1 MASDSATTETTT
13 EIRHSQFTRKW
24 KMPALFFC
32 LTLLT
37 TFLFGAGLFGRFQP
51 MMLIAGD
58 GMLIRE
64 SVILGWLEGVLYMA
78 CVIAILLSHE
88 LGHFVATL
96 KYRIPSTYPIFLP
109 SPLMIGTFGAVIAMD
124 GRKADR
130 KEIFDIGIAGPLAG
144 LVICIPV
151 LMIGISR
158 LDIDA
163 SAPSFLSIQVPWIV
177 KLLAPFSS
185 NNGDVPWL
193 IPLEQVNPMFL
204 AGWVGLF
211 VTGLNMMPVSQLDGG
226 HVTYT
231 IFGRAAHWI
240 ARGFMVAVIAT
251 MTYFESYNLM
261 IMVVLVM
268 FMGPDHPPTRD
279 DTVRLGKTR
288 TILGLISLVIPILCF
303 PPEIVVINTELLDT
317 INNVAR
323 P

>member
-1 MASDSATTETTT
+1 MV
-13 EIRHSQFTRKW
+13 
-24 KMPALFFC
+24 L
-32 LTLLT
+32 
-37 TFLFGAGLFGRFQP
+37 
-51 MMLIAGD
+51 
-58 GMLIRE
+58 RE
-64 SVILGWLEGVLYMA
+64 SVLLGWLEGILYMG
-78 CVIAILLSHE
+78 CVIGILFSHE
-88 LGHFVATL
+88 MGHFIATL

-151 LMIGISR
+151 LMVGISQ
-158 LDIDA
+158 LNVDPDA
-163 SAPSFLSIQVPWIV
+163 QSFISIQVPWIV
-177 KLLAPFSS
+177 KLLAPLSAE
-185 NNGDVPWL
+185 NDVPWL

-240 ARGFMVAVIAT
+240 ARGFMVAVVAA
-251 MTYFESYNLM
+251 MTYFQSYNLM

-279 DTVRLGKTR
+279 DSVPLGKTR
-288 TILGLISLVIPILCF
+288 VILGLVSLAIPVLCF
-303 PPEIVVINTELLDT
+303 PPEIVVINEELIDA
-317 INNVAR
+317 ISAANI

>member
-144 LVICIPV
+144 LVF
-151 LMIGISR
+151 
-158 LDIDA
+158 A
-163 SAPSFLSIQVPWIV
+163 SQCS
-177 KLLAPFSS
+177 
-185 NNGDVPWL
+185 
-193 IPLEQVNPMFL
+193 
-204 AGWVGLF
+204 
-211 VTGLNMMPVSQLDGG
+211 
-226 HVTYT
+226 
-231 IFGRAAHWI
+231 
-240 ARGFMVAVIAT
+240 
-251 MTYFESYNLM
+251 
-261 IMVVLVM
+261 
-268 FMGPDHPPTRD
+268 
-279 DTVRLGKTR
+279 
-288 TILGLISLVIPILCF
+288 
-303 PPEIVVINTELLDT
+303 
-317 INNVAR
+317 
-323 P
+323 